1 MKARIAA
8 FLLLAIATLS
18 LAQQPTSQSEI
29 ALLRAEVKRLSNQV
43 DLLTQV
49 VTKLMASR
57 EAPPIVSADTTT
69 PAPALV
75 PAPRSQ
81 PTLLRPP
88 STTRVMP
95 GAVAPSPDSES
106 VSGRCQATTKA
117 GAQCKR
123 NAAAGSSYCWQH
135 R

>member
-1 MKARIAA
+1 MKARIAV

-18 LAQQPTSQSEI
+18 LAQPPASQSEI

-43 DLLTQV
+43 DLLTQL
-49 VTKLMASR
+49 VTKVMASK
-57 EAPPIVSADTTT
+57 EASPMVPADAIAA
-69 PAPALV
+69 APAL
-75 PAPRSQ
+75 APESRSQ
-81 PTLLRPP
+81 PTLQRPP

-95 GAVAPSPDSES
+95 GAVAPTPTRES

-135 R
+135 G